1 MFDAVVTR
9 NSTTATVTL
18 RGEVDLASVARLE
31 RAREEAFCS
40 AVDVRIDLRGVEFID
55 STGVKFLLVTNSIAH
70 PEVPDDA
77 QIGLSAVVT
86 PELTRIVVS
95 DQGAGF
101 ERPDTGL
108 PQGRP
113 GGGYGLYV
121 LNAAASRWDTMK
133 APGRFSVW
141 FELDH

>member
-55 STGVKFLLVTNSIAH
+55 STGVKFLLETNSIAQRTSRKLRLLK
-70 PEVPDDA
+70 PPDGVMRTLTLSGADRHLPFVDGTDA
-77 QIGLSAVVT
+77 A
-86 PELTRIVVS
+86 
-95 DQGAGF
+95 
-101 ERPDTGL
+101 
-108 PQGRP
+108 
-113 GGGYGLYV
+113 
-121 LNAAASRWDTMK
+121 
-133 APGRFSVW
+133 
-141 FELDH
+141 